1 MNMMKLTPEKAISF
15 LLSVLGL
22 VYILAG
28 RNLDLGT
35 LRSPVEGAI
44 HLVAGLLLL
53 GTAVLILLRRQ
64 VFAYEK
70 IDNDTLAR
78 VIKLAALIVAYVFI
92 MPLLGFKITTF
103 LVLLISGYLLGNKKW
118 LSSIIFSLLV
128 TGVATYLF
136 EGWLKLP
143 LP

>member
-1 MNMMKLTPEKAISF
+1 MKLTPEKAISF

-35 LRSPVEGAI
+35 LRSPGEGAI
-44 HLVAGLLLL
+44 PLVAGLLLL

>member
-1 MNMMKLTPEKAISF
+1 MMKLTPEKAISF

-35 LRSPVEGAI
+35 LRSPGEGAI
-44 HLVAGLLLL
+44 PLVAGLLLL